1 MTWHMLQEERLNM
14 ITGCSAISRRI
25 RVSDD
30 SSTSMDREEE
40 EVGEGGNSEDTTSF
54 AQRCIAGQLG
64 DSGFW
69 CASLCSSMV
78 EDEFLNPTSSFTS
91 SFHQSAINN
100 YIDPFYLHH
109 IDNTS
114 LVLVSDLLTET
125 NYVSWSKS
133 MIIALTVKNKICFVD
148 GKIIKSAS
156 DSS

>member
-1 MTWHMLQEERLNM
+1 MCLYFHFLCILIEYFGLFVDVNLYILFWLINKTDPVIYFLLVQYGIRAILTLLNFF
-14 ITGCSAISRRI
+14 I
-25 RVSDD
+25 
-30 SSTSMDREEE
+30 
-40 EVGEGGNSEDTTSF
+40 F
-54 AQRCIAGQLG
+54 LFLF
-64 DSGFW
+64 FW